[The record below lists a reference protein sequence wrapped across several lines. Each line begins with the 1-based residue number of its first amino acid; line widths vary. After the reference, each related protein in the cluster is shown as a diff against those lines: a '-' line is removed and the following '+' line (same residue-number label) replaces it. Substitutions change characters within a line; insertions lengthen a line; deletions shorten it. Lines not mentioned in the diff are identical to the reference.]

1 MYGDLDMIV
10 HDLGEN
16 DITIIPIS
24 DVHLGA
30 AEHMEK
36 EWADFCSK
44 VLETPNVFLTI
55 GGDLVNNSIKNSVG
69 DIYMERYSPSTQK
82 AMMVEFLKPLK
93 SRIIAGVSGNHEFRS
108 RKEVDYNP
116 SFDIFCKL
124 DTEHLWRENV
134 AFIKLNLGK
143 RVNSHGN
150 RMAKQYRPTY
160 SICLTHGSGGGTT
173 GTAVLR
179 SERFGLAIDNI
190 DLLIVG
196 HTHKPFVTQPA
207 KIVVDLHNDLVT
219 VKPFQIISSSSWMEW
234 GGYAA
239 RKMLLPAGHM
249 KQSIILSAYHKEME
263 VRLK

>member
-10 HDLGEN
+10 HNLGEE
-16 DITIIPIS
+16 DITIIPVA

-44 VLETPNVFLTI
+44 VLDTPNVYLTI
-55 GGDLVNNSIKNSVG
+55 GGDLLNNSVKNSIG
-69 DIYMERYSPSTQK
+69 DIYAEKYNPSTQK
-82 AMMVEFLKPLK
+82 AMMVDFLKPLS
-93 SRIIAGVSGNHEFRS
+93 SRILAGCSGNHEFRS
-108 RKEVDYNP
+108 KREVDYNP
-116 SFDIFCKL
+116 SFEIFCKL
-124 DTEHLWRENV
+124 NIEHLWRENV
-134 AFIKLNLGK
+134 AFMKIQLGK
-143 RVNSHGN
+143 REDINGR
-150 RMAKQYRPTY
+150 RMCQRYRPTY
-160 SICLTHGSGGGTT
+160 TVCLTHGSGGGST

-179 SERFGLAIDNI
+179 SERFGLAIDNL

-207 KIVVDLHNDLVT
+207 KIVIDPRNDIVT
-219 VKPFQIISSSSWMEW
+219 IRPFQIISSSSWMEW

-249 KQSIILSAYHKEME
+249 RQSIILSAYYKEME